1 MNKANQYDAPIFVMG
16 TGRCGL
22 TPLMDVIA
30 YHKDLAWPSQ
40 YLNRPYLT
48 NKLFLAYLSR
58 IADWRIFNSSKKHT
72 SYFFP
77 KHSEATIL
85 YNSCFNGFSSPYR
98 DLRDDDVTSNASRKF
113 KIMTERIIKYQD
125 KKRFI
130 AEYSG
135 WSRIGFLKNIFPKAV
150 FIHIVRDGR
159 AVANSLINVDYWN
172 GWGGTSKWLWGEP
185 PLDYK
190 KILDDYDYSFLA
202 LAAIQWKMTLNNIR
216 STSKLLDGNNFL
228 EIRYEDL
235 VKNPDSIAKKCLK
248 FLNLDIEC
256 KIFKNNLKVA
266 KIFDANKTKFRI
278 RPWGES
284 LDSNQIDML
293 NKILEK
299 ELGYYNY
306 T

>member
-1 MNKANQYDAPIFVMG
+1 MNKENQYDTPIFVMG

-48 NKLFLAYLSR
+48 NKLYLAYLSR

-98 DLRDDDVTSNASRKF
+98 DLRVDDVTFNASRKF
-113 KIMTERIIKYQD
+113 KMMTETIIKYQD
-125 KKRFI
+125 KRRFI
-130 AEYSG
+130 TEYSG
-135 WSRIGFLKNIFPKAV
+135 WSRIRFLKKIFPKAV
-150 FIHIVRDGR
+150 FIHVVRDGR

-172 GWGGTSKWLWGEP
+172 GWGGTSKWLWGQP
-185 PLDYK
+185 PKEYEELLDE
-190 KILDDYDYSFLA
+190 YDYSFLA

-216 STSKLLDGNNFL
+216 STSKILDGDNFL
-228 EIRYEDL
+228 EVRYEDL
-235 VKNPDSIAKKCLK
+235 VKSPSDIAEKCLK
-248 FLNLDIEC
+248 FLNLDTDC
-256 KIFKNNLKVA
+256 RIFKNNLKVA
-266 KIFDANKTKFRI
+266 KIFDANNTKFRI
-278 RPWGES
+278 KPWGES
-284 LDSNQIDML
+284 LDDNQIDML
-293 NKILEK
+293 NKMLEE
-299 ELGYYNY
+299 ELRNY
-306 T
+306 DYI